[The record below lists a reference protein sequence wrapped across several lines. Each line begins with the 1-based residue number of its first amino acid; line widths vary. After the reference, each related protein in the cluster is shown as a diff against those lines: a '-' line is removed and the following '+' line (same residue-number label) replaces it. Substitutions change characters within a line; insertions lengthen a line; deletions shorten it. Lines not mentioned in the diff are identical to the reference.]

1 MKGNEKNLI
10 IFRKSAIIIDRILEC
25 NKLAERSEFMNEV
38 ITKLYEIE
46 ETAGQILKEAGRYK
60 EQLQH
65 QLDMEKKAYD
75 KKIEQDLTR
84 KLEAARDSLKEQ
96 AETEIK
102 QQQMEYQKQLENLNE
117 TYDAHL
123 DELAEEI
130 FQRITEV

>member
-1 MKGNEKNLI
+1 
-10 IFRKSAIIIDRILEC
+10 
-25 NKLAERSEFMNEV
+25 MNEV

-46 ETAGQILKEAGRYK
+46 ETAGEILKEAGRYK
-60 EQLQH
+60 EQLQY